1 MGKKNEHMF
10 CKGDG
15 LSFGGQHVHY
25 AKGYCF
31 NEYQKARYRAKHPK
45 PEIPPVPR
53 ICKGDGKL
61 FNTDTH
67 RHYAKGYCF
76 AEYRKM
82 RYQKQKAA
90 KPKIPPMPR
99 ICKSCGMPVENGI
112 CSRCE
117 PFIMA
122 QDGIKKLIPAQ
133 CWDCKTALCED
144 NYINWGLCRSCFRR
158 RARNDT
164 VYKYLC
170 WRCFSLDRKTLVR
183 QKYSLC
189 SECEKII
196 ENEGA
201 QSRRNMKARKTSR
214 FRGVT
219 WNKACNKW
227 RAQINRQNDR
237 RYLGDFDSEYDAA
250 CAYDAAVVRHD
261 FTAVNFPQNFQLR
274 RKKS

>member
-99 ICKSCGMPVENGI
+99 ICKGCKLPFNSTHKHHANGY
-112 CSRCE
+112 CSAEYHKIRYQNME
-117 PFIMA
+117 T
-122 QDGIKKLIPAQ
+122 GN
-133 CWDCKTALCED
+133 TS
-144 NYINWGLCRSCFRR
+144 NY
-158 RARNDT
+158 
-164 VYKYLC
+164 
-170 WRCFSLDRKTLVR
+170 
-183 QKYSLC
+183 
-189 SECEKII
+189 
-196 ENEGA
+196 
-201 QSRRNMKARKTSR
+201 
-214 FRGVT
+214 RGVS
-219 WNKACNKW
+219 WSRSAGKW
-227 RAQINRQNDR
+227 QAQINR
-237 RYLGDFDSEYDAA
+237 RYDKRHLGYFDDEYDAA
-250 CAYDAAVVRHD
+250 CAYDAAVIRYD
-261 FTAVNFPQNFQLR
+261 IGAVNFPQNFQLR